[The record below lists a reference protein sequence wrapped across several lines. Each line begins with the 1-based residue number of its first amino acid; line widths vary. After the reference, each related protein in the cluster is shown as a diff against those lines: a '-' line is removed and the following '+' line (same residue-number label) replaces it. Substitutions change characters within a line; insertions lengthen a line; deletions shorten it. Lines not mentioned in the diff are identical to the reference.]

1 MLSIIQRDL
10 AYQAM
15 TTSFTYRLFV
25 RSMRCRQTA
34 RGRYWVPAKTVWYTS
49 QEVYGK

>member
-10 AYQAM
+10 FNQAI

-25 RSMRCRQTA
+25 RSMRCRQIA

>member
-10 AYQAM
+10 AHQAM
-15 TTSFTYRLFV
+15 TTSFTYRLFI
-25 RSMRCRQTA
+25 RSMRCRQIA

>member
-1 MLSIIQRDL
+1 MLVAIQQDL
-10 AYQAM
+10 FNQAVS
-15 TTSFTYRLFV
+15 TSFTYRLFV
-25 RSMRCRQTA
+25 RSIRCRQVA

>member
-10 AYQAM
+10 FNQAI

-25 RSMRCRQTA
+25 RSMRCRQVA

-49 QEVYGK
+49 SQVYGK

>member
-10 AYQAM
+10 FNQAI

-25 RSMRCRQTA
+25 RSMRCRQIA
-34 RGRYWVPAKTVWYTS
+34 RGRYYVPAKTVWYTS
-49 QEVYGK
+49 SQVYGK